1 MLGEYFYI
9 QLSTTELLLPLEH
22 TEGAVSLTSVQI
34 CPIPGI
40 PNSVLGVV
48 NQRGKLLWVL
58 ELSNLLGL
66 GQTPRLTPK
75 YNFTAVVLTDLAGAQ
90 SRSRSRQVACVV
102 SFLKGIVVLNRE
114 QFKPVPADYSP
125 LYSSFLSGVVE
136 IEQSLVSILNVN
148 AVFNTLANLD
158 NLVSS

>member
-22 TEGAVSLTSVQI
+22 TEGAIALSSVQI

-48 NQRGKLLWVL
+48 NQHGKLLWVL

-66 GQTPRLTPK
+66 GQTSTITPK
-75 YNFTAVVLTDLAGAQ
+75 YNITAVVLTDQAGAQ
-90 SRSRSRQVACVV
+90 LGDRSRQVACVV
-102 SFLKGIVVLNRE
+102 SFLKGIVVLNTE

-125 LYSSFLSGVVE
+125 LFRSFLSSVVE

-148 AVFNTLANLD
+148 AVFTTLANLD
-158 NLVSS
+158 NLVS